1 MVYEENEKTIQE
13 EVEEDTELKE
23 MIQES
28 RKEYR
33 EGKYKTTREIIDKMY
48 KKDFTIMRLSG
59 QHLLKTS
66 LFILKL
72 IIFRWKRPGTL

>member
-28 RKEYR
+28 RKEYK
-33 EGKYKTTREIIDKMY
+33 EGKYKTTGEIIDK
-48 KKDFTIMRLSG
+48 ISG
-59 QHLLKTS
+59 NTKSSESLDALLV
-66 LFILKL
+66 I
-72 IIFRWKRPGTL
+72 